1 MEYPHWYVPFLTAPM
16 LIPLVA
22 IPHVV
27 VAQLA
32 VGGGFLLA
40 DLTRRA
46 YRASDPGL
54 LAYLRRFARFFILLT
69 VVFGAVTGVGIWWT
83 IGLTSPEATSALIH
97 VFVFGWATEWVFFV
111 LEIVSAFAFYY
122 LWDRLPPREHVAL
135 GWVYAF
141 SAWMSLVL
149 ITGITAFMLTSGSW
163 TPEKSFFV
171 AFFNPSFVPQV
182 LIRTGGSLAI
192 AALGVGL
199 HAAFHADGAWKDRLV
214 RWVSRWALGGMVCI
228 GLGTLGYLLVLPD
241 HARLNMVRAPMLL
254 TMTALNFGVT
264 LVVIAALAL
273 GYVVGHRWVTPPSAV
288 LLFMA
293 GVLAITTGEFIREG
307 SRKPYQIERYI
318 LSPGVRVSNVPLY
331 HEQGFI
337 ARTPWP
343 AFYLRQRW
351 PDLDPG
357 RPDRWTDDQQVHVGE
372 AIFRYHCAGCHAL
385 TGYNGIRPIIRP
397 WTPELIREAVRHL
410 HRTNPA
416 MPPWLGNEAER
427 EALARYLV
435 HLQEASA
442 GSMAP

>member
-46 YRASDPGL
+46 YQASDPGL
-54 LAYLRRFARFFILLT
+54 LAYLQRFARFFILLT

-111 LEIVSAFAFYY
+111 LELVSAFAFYY
-122 LWDRLPPREHVAL
+122 LWDRLPPREHVTL
-135 GWVYAF
+135 GWIYAF

-182 LIRTGGSLAI
+182 LVRTGGSLAI
-192 AALGVGL
+192 AALGIGL
-199 HAAFHADGAWKDRLV
+199 HATFHANGAWKDRLV

-228 GLGTLGYLLVLPD
+228 GLGTLGYLLILPD

-254 TMTALNFGVT
+254 VMTALNFGVT

-273 GYVVGHRWVTPPSAV
+273 GYIAGHRWVTPPSAV

-307 SRKPYQIERYI
+307 SRKPYQVEGYI
-318 LSPGVRVSNVPLY
+318 LSPGVRVSDVPLY
-331 HEQGFI
+331 HERGFI
-337 ARTPWP
+337 DQTPWL
-343 AFYLRQRW
+343 ALYLRQRW
-351 PDLDPG
+351 PDLD
-357 RPDRWTDDQQVHVGE
+357 RPDRWTDEQRVRSGE

-427 EALARYLV
+427 EALARYLIR
-435 HLQEASA
+435 LQEASA
-442 GSMAP
+442 GSAAP

>member
-46 YRASDPGL
+46 YRASDPEL

-69 VVFGAVTGVGIWWT
+69 VVFGAVTGIGIWWT
-83 IGLTSPEATSALIH
+83 IGLTSPEATSTLIH

-111 LEIVSAFAFYY
+111 LELVSAFAFYY

-135 GWVYAF
+135 GWVYAV

-149 ITGITAFMLTSGSW
+149 ITGITAFMLTSGAW
-163 TPEKSFFV
+163 TPEKSFFT

-192 AALGVGL
+192 AALGIGL
-199 HAAFHADGAWKDRLV
+199 HAAFHAGGAWKDRLV
-214 RWVSRWALGGMVCI
+214 RWVSEWALGGMVCI
-228 GLGTLGYLLVLPD
+228 GLGALGYLLVLPD

-254 TMTALNFGVT
+254 IMTVLNFGVT
-264 LVVIAALAL
+264 LVVIAALTL
-273 GYVVGHRWVTPPSAV
+273 GRLAGSRWVTPPSAV

-293 GVLAITTGEFIREG
+293 GVLAITTGEFVREG
-307 SRKPYQIERYI
+307 ARKPYQVEGYI
-318 LSPGVRVSNVPLY
+318 LSPGVRVADVPLY
-331 HEQGFI
+331 HQQGFI
-337 ARTPWP
+337 ARTPWL
-343 AFYLRQRW
+343 AFYLRQRS

-357 RPDRWTDDQQVHVGE
+357 RPDRWTDEQKVRIGE

-427 EALARYLV
+427 EALARYLIR
-435 HLQEASA
+435 LQEAPG
-442 GSMAP
+442 GS

>member
-46 YRASDPGL
+46 YQASDPGL
-54 LAYLRRFARFFILLT
+54 LAYLQRFARFFILLT

-111 LEIVSAFAFYY
+111 LELVSAFAFYY

-135 GWVYAF
+135 GWIYAF

-192 AALGVGL
+192 AALGIGL
-199 HAAFHADGAWKDRLV
+199 HATFHANGAWKDRLV

-228 GLGTLGYLLVLPD
+228 GLGTLGYLLILPD

-254 TMTALNFGVT
+254 VMTALNFGVT

-273 GYVVGHRWVTPPSAV
+273 GYIAGHRWVTPPSAV

-307 SRKPYQIERYI
+307 SRKPYQVEGYI
-318 LSPGVRVSNVPLY
+318 LSPGVRVSDVPLY
-331 HEQGFI
+331 HERGFI
-337 ARTPWP
+337 DQTPWL
-343 AFYLRQRW
+343 ALYLRQRW
-351 PDLDPG
+351 PDLD
-357 RPDRWTDDQQVHVGE
+357 RPDRWTDEQRVRIGE

-427 EALARYLV
+427 EALAHYLIR
-435 HLQEASA
+435 LQEASA
-442 GSMAP
+442 GSAAP